1 MPQMFETQYGDDPFP
16 YERQKMLDRHNQE
29 YSDYAN
35 EQRDNG
41 NHNYFENPDY
51 REMVDRHR
59 AEKREIGLQP
69 YEGDPYHRSH
79 TIPGGENYRE
89 ILLKHDSDYYD
100 FGGVGN
106 HFGGSPNIAA
116 SLRLKDRHD
125 ADGNKILHLEEL
137 QSDWG
142 QNARKHGFEDHY
154 RTSDALSNFKD
165 AREEVTRAAE
175 SEDHDRIVRAL
186 KAQKKASD
194 EYQSARS
201 AVQRAPYIDKTDN
214 WVDLGLKRAL
224 LEAAEKGHDKLA
236 WTPGDV
242 QADRYSLS
250 KHIKELHHQL
260 NDDGTYNIIAT
271 GRNNSTVH
279 DQTSIPENKLA
290 GLLGKEMAEKIILR
304 QGDESD
310 LDKRNASNDWQKL
323 SGLSLDVGGEGMK
336 TFYDQM
342 LPKRLLKL
350 ARMHDPDAEFSKTVI
365 SHPRTSDYMSKVTE
379 LPSLNITQKMRDSI
393 LKNGFAA
400 HADGGAVEGYDNG
413 GGVDDHPLTN
423 PVYHGTKS
431 DTVSS
436 PIASALGMEMF
447 DANHPA
453 LNYNAPN
460 ATALA
465 LGPHV
470 ARDPNISGDMRFTTG
485 EHFVGEV
492 GEKRVAGSANGRVA
506 MLNTFPDE
514 KFFPVEQKFNDF
526 GDYQGSASMDD
537 QAVHNTVYSDIFQ
550 NNPKLTRKILK
561 AMGKDPEHIEHYVR
575 GFQSGEPFEDP
586 LGSNG
591 FKWPDVKTFVN
602 SSTIPA
608 SKNLTSEVVKD
619 FRKRMRDKGYVGLS
633 YINTDLDETKNAKDK
648 KCYIVFPQR
657 DKETGWYPMRF
668 THGAAYNPADKGKPG
683 LHLATGGGAGDM
695 EDNQPPS
702 AYFEVAPGK
711 TWDADQQQS
720 WEQLHPQ
727 AKAAVSNKMIGEHLS
742 RWQRETGIHGEV
754 RPGLGGFEGDTNP
767 NYTFHPY
774 DPAHIQP
781 ALHGLGT
788 LFRQDAMMGAHT
800 EPFPGS
806 FPAGVVRINLPKG
819 ISEGQAHAIYTKLNQ
834 KTFTG
839 DDGEEKSLADGHSTS
854 LENGT
859 MDILHGSHEES
870 MRAAKKINALLKGK
884 HVIESFPTNVS
895 FPEHG
900 ADYASLSPQGGSSE
914 SSAPQANNSLQAEA
928 AARLAELL
936 AEAHRQGGGHK
947 GPVSFGD
954 TLAPGQPHPDT
965 VSAMMPMTASSYKGP
980 PLPGQTRNDISPS
993 QHSPEALNAIYSR
1006 MWKQHPA
1013 SGGEELPA
1021 DEAKEKLLDLYTN
1034 NLLGVWDRTPPA
1046 QRQTSR
1052 FWYRAAHALGN
1063 AYAEHHDI
1071 MPRAAHAI
1079 MAVLSPQNPWDKNVT
1094 QAERVMDILKN
1105 RQDQPWTQG
1114 MSEVAY
1120 TGGSSGKGLPHD
1132 KGVIATGPHHWTDI
1146 EGKTLREVLSGPHGQ
1161 KKAAM
1166 WIRAFDEAHNPTEYR
1181 AVSPT
1186 GEFLGAQMN
1195 KSGKAPDTASWNS
1208 YSPIAKAI
1216 SIWHDPSLE
1225 NINQQ
1230 VGTNHKVREFYNNIT
1245 NPNDPNVVVG
1255 DTHAVAAGEFLPH
1268 GSASKAVLHNFGS
1281 APDTKGKQTLENE
1294 GTPWGEGDVT
1304 RSTGATGARGDY
1316 PIHAES
1322 VRRAAWQR
1330 GVHPSEMQSV
1340 TWETVRTIFKNKSTP
1355 MKRAARAIWGEYANG
1370 SLSHPETMDKIID
1383 LATGGKGLTKPAW
1396 GSQSGQGIGN
1406 VSVGSY
1412 VKPGEIPA
1420 ESPANKRYKSSG
1432 GAINKAILIAMR
1444 AKKRSPVAIK

>member
-1 MPQMFETQYGDDPFP
+1 MP
-16 YERQKMLDRHNQE
+16 
-29 YSDYAN
+29 
-35 EQRDNG
+35 
-41 NHNYFENPDY
+41 
-51 REMVDRHR
+51 
-59 AEKREIGLQP
+59 
-69 YEGDPYHRSH
+69 
-79 TIPGGENYRE
+79 
-89 ILLKHDSDYYD
+89 
-100 FGGVGN
+100 
-106 HFGGSPNIAA
+106 
-116 SLRLKDRHD
+116 
-125 ADGNKILHLEEL
+125 
-137 QSDWG
+137 
-142 QNARKHGFEDHY
+142 
-154 RTSDALSNFKD
+154 
-165 AREEVTRAAE
+165 
-175 SEDHDRIVRAL
+175 
-186 KAQKKASD
+186 
-194 EYQSARS
+194 
-201 AVQRAPYIDKTDN
+201 
-214 WVDLGLKRAL
+214 
-224 LEAAEKGHDKLA
+224 
-236 WTPGDV
+236 
-242 QADRYSLS
+242 
-250 KHIKELHHQL
+250 
-260 NDDGTYNIIAT
+260 
-271 GRNNSTVH
+271 
-279 DQTSIPENKLA
+279 
-290 GLLGKEMAEKIILR
+290 
-304 QGDESD
+304 
-310 LDKRNASNDWQKL
+310 
-323 SGLSLDVGGEGMK
+323 
-336 TFYDQM
+336 
-342 LPKRLLKL
+342 
-350 ARMHDPDAEFSKTVI
+350 
-365 SHPRTSDYMSKVTE
+365 
-379 LPSLNITQKMRDSI
+379 
-393 LKNGFAA
+393 
-400 HADGGAVEGYDNG
+400 
-413 GGVDDHPLTN
+413 
-423 PVYHGTKS
+423 
-431 DTVSS
+431 
-436 PIASALGMEMF
+436 
-447 DANHPA
+447 
-453 LNYNAPN
+453 
-460 ATALA
+460 
-465 LGPHV
+465 
-470 ARDPNISGDMRFTTG
+470 
-485 EHFVGEV
+485 
-492 GEKRVAGSANGRVA
+492 
-506 MLNTFPDE
+506 LNTFPDE
-514 KFFPVEQKFNDF
+514 KFFPVEQKFDRHGNA
-526 GDYQGSASMDD
+526 GAASYDD
-537 QAVHNTVYSDIFQ
+537 QAVHNTVYADIMQ
-550 NNPKLTRKILK
+550 NNPKLAREIL
-561 AMGKDPEHIEHYVR
+561 AERGMDEDLINSLLQ
-575 GFQSGEPFEDP
+575 GFQSGQPFDDP
-586 LGSNG
+586 LSVQG
-591 FKWPDVKTFVN
+591 FKWNNAKHYLDN
-602 SSTIPA
+602 
-608 SKNLTSEVVKD
+608 TSRINPSPRLAKKAVMD
-619 FRKRMRDKGYVGLS
+619 FRKRMRDRGYVGLS
-633 YINTDLDETKNAKDK
+633 YINTDEEETSRNTKPNEQIEDK

-657 DKETGWYPMRF
+657 DKETGWYPLRF
-668 THGAAYNPADKGKPG
+668 KHGAAYNPEDKGKPG
-683 LHLATGGGAGDM
+683 LHLSTGGEADGM

-711 TWDADQQQS
+711 TWDAGQQQS

-788 LFRQDAMMGAHT
+788 LFSQDAMMGAHT
-800 EPFPGS
+800 KPFPGS

-819 ISEGQAHAIYTKLNQ
+819 MNEGQAHALYTKLNQ
-834 KTFTG
+834 NTFKG

-870 MRAAKKINALLKGK
+870 IRAGRKINALLKGK
-884 HVIESFPTNVS
+884 HVIEAFPTNIS

-900 ADYASLSPQGGSSE
+900 AEYGLPHQGSGSPQ
-914 SSAPQANNSLQAEA
+914 SSAPQAHNPLQAEA

-980 PLPGQTRNDISPS
+980 PLPGQARNDISPS

-1021 DEAKEKLLDLYTN
+1021 NEAKEKLLDLYTN

-1132 KGVIATGPHHWTDI
+1132 KGVIATGPHHWADI
-1146 EGKTLREVLSGPHGQ
+1146 EGKTLREVLAGPHGQ

-1186 GEFLGAQMN
+1186 GEFLGTQMN

-1294 GTPWGEGDVT
+1294 GTPWGEDDVT

-1370 SLSHPETMDKIID
+1370 NLDHAQTMDKIID
-1383 LATGGKGLTKPAW
+1383 LATGGKGLTKPTW
-1396 GSQSGQGIGN
+1396 GGQSGQGIGN
-1406 VSVGSY
+1406 VRVGSY
-1412 VKPGEIPA
+1412 VKPGDISA
-1420 ESPANKRYKSSG
+1420 DSPANKRYKASG
-1432 GAINKAILIAMR
+1432 GAIDKAILVAMR
-1444 AKKRSPVAIK
+1444 TKKRSPIAIR